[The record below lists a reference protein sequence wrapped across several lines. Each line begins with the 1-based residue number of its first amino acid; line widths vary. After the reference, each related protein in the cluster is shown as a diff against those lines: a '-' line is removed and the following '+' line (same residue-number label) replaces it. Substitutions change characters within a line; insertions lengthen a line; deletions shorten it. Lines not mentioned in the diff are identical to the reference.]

1 MKAYTTST
9 KPSSK
14 ATEKHENK
22 ISGQFQSNKKPEVFE
37 AVRVKEDELSEN
49 SCQKYFLK
57 N

>member
-9 KPSSK
+9 KPSSN

-22 ISGQFQSNKKPEVFE
+22 ISCQFQSNKKPEVFE

-49 SCQKYFLK
+49 SCQTYFLK

>member
-14 ATEKHENK
+14 ATEKYENK
-22 ISGQFQSNKKPEVFE
+22 ISRQFQSNKKPEVFE
-37 AVRVKEDELSEN
+37 VVRVKEDELSEN
-49 SCQKYFLK
+49 SCQTYFLK